1 MRIPLGGSEK
11 SYNSKRSRQSLINLI
26 FENDKGGEF
35 RTIKRTEGLTELVD
49 LGNGPIRS
57 DILINSGFAY
67 LVSGGN
73 FFRFDSSLT
82 VENLGPI
89 SGAGRAKLSAN
100 SFQDIGGTADNQ
112 IFILNGSGSGFT
124 FKNADG
130 LELVTDTEFFPSSS
144 VAILNER
151 FWFPRDGTNEFFG
164 SDSTDGKSYNALTVG
179 TADEKPDNVVGV
191 VAKRSA
197 LWVLG
202 EKSVEYWQSR
212 PSDPT
217 FPLRRIAGATIERGC
232 ISVDSIAEQEDSFA
246 WLADDSTVRM
256 ISGNQMVKISDLELE
271 LKIKGDGT
279 LTNPGFSLSDLESAF
294 AFWLDGPIHKVYC
307 LTFADQ
313 GYTWCWDQ
321 NTGGAHLRESI
332 ISFSTIGR
340 WRANSVGNFEGKIIV
355 GDFALGRIWTLDPA
369 AMTEGD
375 EIQITRLRTPSI
387 TMEQNFTLPLLEVDM
402 ETGIGLN
409 TGQGSDP
416 LMMVAY
422 SKDGTTFIQKSSV
435 SLGKIGNHRQRVPI
449 REFGRVVRNKD
460 FILELSTS
468 DPIRIQYYALYGY
481 PKVSAW

>member
-11 SYNSKRSRQSLINLI
+11 SFNSKRSRQSLINLI
-26 FENDKGGEF
+26 FEHDRSGEF
-35 RTIKRTEGLTELVD
+35 RTIKRTEGLTQLVD

-67 LVSGGN
+67 VVSGTN
-73 FFRFDSSLT
+73 LYRFDSALV

-100 SFQDIGGTADNQ
+100 SFQDISGNADNQ

-124 FKNADG
+124 YKNADG
-130 LELVTDTEFFPSSS
+130 LEVVTDVDFFPSSS
-144 VAILNER
+144 VAVLNER

-164 SDSTDGKSYNALTVG
+164 SDLSDGQSYNALTVG
-179 TADEKPDNVVGV
+179 TADEKPDNVVGI

-202 EKSVEYWQSR
+202 GKSIEYWQSFND
-212 PSDPT
+212 PS

-256 ISGNQMVKISDLELE
+256 ITGNRMSKISDLELE

-279 LTNPGFSLSDLESAF
+279 LTNQGFSITDIQASF
-294 AFWLDGPIHKVYC
+294 AFWIDGPIHKIYV
-307 LTFADQ
+307 LTFPTQ

-321 NTGGAHLRESI
+321 NTGLSHLRESVI
-332 ISFSTIGR
+332 NFSSIGR
-340 WRANSVGNFEGKIIV
+340 WRANSVGNFQGKIVV
-355 GDFALGRIWTLDPA
+355 GDFTLGRIWVLDA
-369 AMTEGD
+369 AALTEGE
-375 EIQITRLRTPSI
+375 EIQITKLRTPSI
-387 TMEQNFTLPLLEVDM
+387 TMETNFTLPLVEIDM
-402 ETGIGLN
+402 ETGVGIN

-422 SKDGTTFIQKSSV
+422 SKDGVTFIQKAAV
-435 SLGKIGNHRQRVPI
+435 NLGKIGKYRQRVPI
-449 REFGRVVRNKD
+449 RNFGRVIRNKD
-460 FILELSTS
+460 FILEFSTS
-468 DPIRIQYYALYGY
+468 DPVRIQYYALFAY
-481 PKVSAW
+481 PKVSIW